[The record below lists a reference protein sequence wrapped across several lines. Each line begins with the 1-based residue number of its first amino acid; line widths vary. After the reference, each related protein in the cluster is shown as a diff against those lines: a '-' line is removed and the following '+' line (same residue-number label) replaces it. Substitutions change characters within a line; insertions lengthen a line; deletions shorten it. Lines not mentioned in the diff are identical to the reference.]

1 VWLPGTVVQSAAVK
15 PLSEDTDSA
24 PCLKISTAANLSP
37 VPLLWRPPV
46 CCHIAE
52 KSGIPANDATTEDIY
67 DIVWRFGLSLDET
80 VEAQRLVEIQNANP
94 DQFRTLCQPTEP
106 AMSAEEYVA
115 WYDGDDAWSRGWNN
129 SKAGPKGAND
139 APP

>member
-1 VWLPGTVVQSAAVK
+1 MLWPTDTVAQRCACIVRCMQ
-15 PLSEDTDSA
+15 E
-24 PCLKISTAANLSP
+24 
-37 VPLLWRPPV
+37 
-46 CCHIAE
+46 HIAE
-52 KSGIPANDATTEDIY
+52 KSGIPANDVTTEDIY